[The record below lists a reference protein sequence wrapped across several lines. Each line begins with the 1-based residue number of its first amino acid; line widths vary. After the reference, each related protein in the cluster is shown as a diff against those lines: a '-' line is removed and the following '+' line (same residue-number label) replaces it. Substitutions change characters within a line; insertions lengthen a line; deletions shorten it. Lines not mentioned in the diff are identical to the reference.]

1 MIEFTFNT
9 DFILD
14 NKEHIS
20 DWLLSLANSEGF
32 TIKNLHYNYVSVEKI
47 QSINNQFL
55 NHDYPTDVIAFDYCE
70 DKELSGEVFVCQ
82 QIVEQN
88 AVSYSQTPEH
98 ETLRVFSKRW
108 EYTPYQDLQA
118 AIRQAGNLQPHWQH
132 QGSDDRVRGQ
142 TCAGAW

>member
-14 NKEHIS
+14 NKKQIS
-20 DWLLSLANSEGF
+20 DWLLSLAKSEGF
-32 TIKNLHYNYVSVEKI
+32 TIINLHYNFVSAEKI

-82 QIVEQN
+82 KIVEQN
-88 AVSYSQTPEH
+88 AVYYAQTLEN
-98 ETLRVFSKRW
+98 ETLRVLCHALFHLCGYKDKNSK
-108 EYTPYQDLQA
+108 DLA
-118 AIRQAGNLQPHWQH
+118 VMRSAEDKAI
-132 QGSDDRVRGQ
+132 
-142 TCAGAW
+142 GAFHSTYK

>member
-14 NKEHIS
+14 NKERIS
-20 DWLLSLANSEGF
+20 DWLFSLANSEGF

-82 QIVEQN
+82 KIVEKN
-88 AVSYSQTPEH
+88 AVYYSQTIEN
-98 ETLRVFSKRW
+98 ETLRVLCHALFHLCGYNDKTDK
-108 EYTPYQDLQA
+108 EQA
-118 AIRQAGNLQPHWQH
+118 VVRAKEDDAISSFKTTHK
-132 QGSDDRVRGQ
+132 
-142 TCAGAW
+142 

>member
-14 NKEHIS
+14 NKKQVS
-20 DWLLSLANSEGF
+20 DWLLSLAKSEGF
-32 TIKNLHYNYVSVEKI
+32 TIKNLHYNFVSAEKI

-82 QIVEQN
+82 KIVEQN
-88 AVSYSQTPEH
+88 AVYYTQTAEN
-98 ETLRVFSKRW
+98 ETLRVLCHALFHLCGYKDKNSK
-108 EYTPYQDLQA
+108 DLA
-118 AIRQAGNLQPHWQH
+118 LMRSAEDKAI
-132 QGSDDRVRGQ
+132 
-142 TCAGAW
+142 GAFHSTYK

>member
-14 NKEHIS
+14 NKERIS
-20 DWLLSLANSEGF
+20 DWLFSLAKSEGF

-82 QIVEQN
+82 KIVEKN
-88 AVSYSQTPEH
+88 AVYYSQTIEN
-98 ETLRVFSKRW
+98 ETLRVLCHALFHLCGHKDKSSK
-108 EYTPYQDLQA
+108 DLAIMRSAEDKAIA
-118 AIRQAGNLQPHWQH
+118 AFH
-132 QGSDDRVRGQ
+132 S
-142 TCAGAW
+142 TYK

>member
-14 NKEHIS
+14 NKKQIS
-20 DWLLSLANSEGF
+20 DWLLSLAKSEGF
-32 TIKNLHYNYVSVEKI
+32 TIINLHYNFVSAEKI

-82 QIVEQN
+82 KIVEQN
-88 AVSYSQTPEH
+88 AVYYSQTPEN
-98 ETLRVFSKRW
+98 ETLRVLCHALFHLCGYKDKNSK
-108 EYTPYQDLQA
+108 DL
-118 AIRQAGNLQPHWQH
+118 AIMRSAE
-132 QGSDDRVRGQ
+132 DK
-142 TCAGAW
+142 AIGAFHSTYK

>member
-9 DFILD
+9 DFTLD
-14 NKEHIS
+14 NKESIS

-32 TIKNLHYNYVSVEKI
+32 TIKNLYYNYVSVEKI

-70 DKELSGEVFVCQ
+70 DKDLSGEVFVCQ

-88 AVSYSQTPEH
+88 AVNYSQTTEN
-98 ETLRVFSKRW
+98 ETLRVLCHALFHLCGYKDKESK
-108 EYTPYQDLQA
+108 DLADMRSAEDKAIA
-118 AIRQAGNLQPHWQH
+118 AFH
-132 QGSDDRVRGQ
+132 S
-142 TCAGAW
+142 TYK

>member
-14 NKEHIS
+14 NKKQIS
-20 DWLLSLANSEGF
+20 DWLLSLASSEGF
-32 TIKNLHYNYVSVEKI
+32 TIINLHYNFVSSEKI

-82 QIVEQN
+82 KIVEQN
-88 AVSYSQTPEH
+88 AVYYSQTPEN
-98 ETLRVFSKRW
+98 ETLRVLCHALFHLCGYKDKNSK
-108 EYTPYQDLQA
+108 DLA
-118 AIRQAGNLQPHWQH
+118 VMRSAEDKAI
-132 QGSDDRVRGQ
+132 
-142 TCAGAW
+142 GAFHSTYK

>member
-14 NKEHIS
+14 NKKQIS
-20 DWLLSLANSEGF
+20 DWLLSLAKSEGF
-32 TIKNLHYNYVSVEKI
+32 TIINLHYNFVSAEKI

-82 QIVEQN
+82 KIVEQN
-88 AVSYSQTPEH
+88 AAYYTQTLEN
-98 ETLRVFSKRW
+98 ETLRVLCHALFHLCGYKDKNSKDMAVMRSA
-108 EYTPYQDLQA
+108 EDKAIA
-118 AIRQAGNLQPHWQH
+118 AFH
-132 QGSDDRVRGQ
+132 S
-142 TCAGAW
+142 TYK

>member
-14 NKEHIS
+14 NKKQIS

-32 TIKNLHYNYVSVEKI
+32 TVKNLHYNFVSAEKI

-82 QIVEQN
+82 KIVEQN
-88 AVSYSQTPEH
+88 AAYYSQTVEN
-98 ETLRVFSKRW
+98 ETLRVLCHAFFHLCGHKDKNSK
-108 EYTPYQDLQA
+108 DLAVMRSAEDKAIA
-118 AIRQAGNLQPHWQH
+118 AFH
-132 QGSDDRVRGQ
+132 S
-142 TCAGAW
+142 TYK

>member
-14 NKEHIS
+14 NKKQIS
-20 DWLLSLANSEGF
+20 SWLLSLANSEGF
-32 TIKNLHYNYVSVEKI
+32 TIKTLHYNYVSVEKI

-82 QIVEQN
+82 KIVEKN
-88 AVSYSQTPEH
+88 AAYYSQTIEN
-98 ETLRVFSKRW
+98 ETLRVLCHALFHLCGHKDKTSK
-108 EYTPYQDLQA
+108 DLAVMRSAEDKAIA
-118 AIRQAGNLQPHWQH
+118 AFH
-132 QGSDDRVRGQ
+132 S
-142 TCAGAW
+142 TYK